1 MSTASYDPVIGVGVM
16 LTDAAIEHIQ
26 RQLAKRGSGIGIR
39 LGVKTVGCSGLAYVV
54 DFIDAV
60 EEDDIVFDIAEG
72 LRVAVAP
79 KSYEYVKGTRLDYKT
94 SGLNEGFEFKN
105 PNVKE
110 TCGCGESFSV

>member
-1 MSTASYDPVIGVGVM
+1 MSTTSYDPVIGVGITM
-16 LTDAAIEHIQ
+16 TDAAIEHVQ

-39 LGVKTVGCSGLAYVV
+39 VGVKTVGCSGLAYVI

-60 EEDDIVFDIAEG
+60 EEDDMVFEITDG
-72 LRVAVAP
+72 LRVAVTP
-79 KSYEYVKGTRLDYKT
+79 QSYEIVKGTRLDYKK
-94 SGLNEGFEFKN
+94 SGVNEGFEFNN